1 VPGLTVTEKQHWKDR
16 IARRIDKRIEAI
28 AAQDPN
34 LLERVKREARQ
45 RALDSLGLA
54 PHQAQ
59 IDEIEEQ
66 EEALTKRKKQA
77 QRAMLAQLRGV
88 PPEDLNDYY
97 YHHDSEVEAAIA
109 KRQAVHEDELLAENE
124 RGRKILQL
132 RQEKDDLLDT
142 VWLAT
147 SGIQIKQLWAKVAEL
162 LGDDSTQ
169 LQCDAL
175 AIEPVPDPSS

>member
-28 AAQDPN
+28 AAQDPS
-34 LLERVKREARQ
+34 LMERVKREARQ

-54 PHQAQ
+54 RHQAQ
-59 IDEIEEQ
+59 LDEIEQQ
-66 EEALTKRKKQA
+66 EEVLAKRKKQA

-88 PPEDLNDYY
+88 PPEDVDDYC
-97 YHHDSEVEAAIA
+97 YHHQSEVENAVT
-109 KRQAVHEDELLAENE
+109 KRQAVHEDELLAEDE
-124 RGRKILQL
+124 RGQTILQL

-147 SGIQIKQLWAKVAEL
+147 SGAQIKQLWAKVAEL

-169 LQCDAL
+169 LQRDAL
-175 AIEPVPDPSS
+175 AIEPVPDSGS